1 MTPRTIASRE
11 ISRTSVMTYKSADV
25 PARDCSR
32 AERGRGREAWRVQ
45 ANAFESTAQ
54 LVQVPADTHM
64 RAQSY
69 DEDVQDMLALQSK
82 VARDIAERIQVTL
95 KRQEP
100 RRWWKSKTVNAG
112 ALRGLCPPRLCFP
125 K

>member
-1 MTPRTIASRE
+1 
-11 ISRTSVMTYKSADV
+11 V
-25 PARDCSR
+25 ARSG
-32 AERGRGREAWRVQ
+32 ERVRI
-45 ANAFESTAQ
+45 TAQ
-54 LVQVPADTHM
+54 LVQVPADPHM

-100 RRWWKSKTVNAG
+100 RR
-112 ALRGLCPPRLCFP
+112 
-125 K
+125 